1 MGTAAVAWV
10 AERRGAAA
18 METVADAEEA
28 RAAAAAAAAAAAR
41 ARGGPA
47 RAGAGAAARGPV
59 VTEMAGVGAVEMVPE
74 VLVVRRSS

>member
-10 AERRGAAA
+10 AELRGAAA
-18 METVADAEEA
+18 METVANAEEA
-28 RAAAAAAAAAAAR
+28 RAAAAAAAAKAL
-41 ARGGPA
+41 
-47 RAGAGAAARGPV
+47 V

>member
-28 RAAAAAAAAAAAR
+28 RAAAAAAAAKAL
-41 ARGGPA
+41 
-47 RAGAGAAARGPV
+47 V
-59 VTEMAGVGAVEMVPE
+59 VTEMAEAGAAEMVPE
-74 VLVVRRSS
+74 VHVVRRSS